1 MSIGNAGYEVVVIG
15 GGIAGMVAAN
25 RAAELGKRVAVLEK
39 GTAEKYICN
48 TRYTYGTFHINFT
61 DVMSS
66 ENQLYERII
75 ACTDGFAR
83 KDLARTVAIYGA
95 RLMGWLRAEGIELTD
110 LGQYHTNVLS
120 PVWRSG
126 AGFKWDGYAGDVTLR
141 KLEAN
146 LNKRGG
152 AVLRATRA
160 NALEPTGSG
169 IEVQA
174 AQPEGAVTFAAQA
187 VVIADGGFQANM
199 EMVRQHISPAPEK
212 LLPRHGGT
220 AMGDGLRMAQAIGA
234 ATTGMGNFYGHLH
247 SRDAMNNPLLW
258 PRPQADDLAAAGIV
272 VDARG
277 RRVADEGL
285 GGIYLS
291 NAIARLADP
300 LSTTAIFDQAVWDGP
315 PGRGHVQPPNPL
327 LPEVGGTLH
336 RADTIAELAALLG
349 MPQLKETVDQYNAAL
364 DAGTLDKL
372 SPPRRGPAKA
382 WPIRTAPFY
391 AVPLCAAI
399 TNTMGGIVV
408 NGDGAVL
415 DTSDRPIPG
424 LYAAG
429 STIGGLNGG
438 PNSGYVGGLINA
450 TIGLRAGDV
459 IGGFNG

>member
-1 MSIGNAGYEVVVIG
+1 MTNGNTGYEVIVIG

-48 TRYTYGTFHINFT
+48 SRYTYGTFHINFS
-61 DVMSS
+61 DVMA
-66 ENQLYERII
+66 EEDALFARIR
-75 ACTDGFAR
+75 ACTEGFAR
-83 KDLARTVAIYGA
+83 EDLARTVARYGS
-95 RLMGWLRAEGIELTD
+95 RLMRWLRAEDVELVD

-146 LNKRGG
+146 LNRRGG
-152 AVLRATRA
+152 TVIRGTHV
-160 NALEPTGSG
+160 NALKAGPA
-169 IEVQA
+169 IEIQA
-174 AQPEGAVTFAAQA
+174 AQPEGAATFHARA

-199 EMVRQHISPAPEK
+199 EMVRQFISPAPEK

-234 ATTGMGNFYGHLH
+234 ATTGMANFYGHLH
-247 SRDAMNNPLLW
+247 SRDAMSNPLLW
-258 PRPQADDLAAAGIV
+258 PRPQTDDLAAAGIV
-272 VDARG
+272 VDAEG

-300 LSTTAIFDQAVWDGP
+300 LSTTVIFDHAIWEGP
-315 PGRGHVQPPNPL
+315 PGRGHAQPPNPL
-327 LPEVGGTLH
+327 LPDVGGTIH
-336 RADTIAELAALLG
+336 RADTIAVLATVVG
-349 MPQLKETVDQYNAAL
+349 MPRLKETVEQYNAAI
-364 DAGTLDKL
+364 DAGTLGKL
-372 SPPRRGPAKA
+372 SPPRLGPAKA

-391 AVPLCAAI
+391 AVPLCSAI
-399 TNTMGGIVV
+399 TNTMGGIAV

-415 DTSDRPIPG
+415 DTGGKPIPG
-424 LYAAG
+424 VYAAG
-429 STIGGLNGG
+429 STVGGLNGG
-438 PNSGYVGGLINA
+438 PYSGYVGGLINA
-450 TIGLRAGDV
+450 TVGLRAGDV